1 MAASFLVSTAVVAL
15 AEIGDKT
22 QLLALLLTTRFR
34 RPLPIIAGILFATL
48 ANHAAAG
55 LAGEWLA
62 GRMEAQTLRWLIG
75 GSLLAIAAW
84 TLRPDT
90 LNETRA
96 RAGRYGVFIVT
107 LVAFFLVEMGD
118 KTQIATVVLAAQ
130 YQALV
135 AVVLGTTLGMMIA
148 NVPVVLV
155 GNALA
160 EHIPLRA
167 VRIIAALLF
176 TVLGVLAL
184 SGVGTI

>member
-1 MAASFLVSTAVVAL
+1 MAASFLVSTGVVAL

-55 LAGEWLA
+55 FAGEWLA
-62 GRMEAQTLRWLIG
+62 GRVEAQTLRWLIG

-84 TLRPDT
+84 TLRPDALEST
-90 LNETRA
+90 RET
-96 RAGRYGVFIVT
+96 AGRYGVFVIT
-107 LVAFFLVEMGD
+107 LIAFFLVEMGD

-130 YQALV
+130 YQTLA

-148 NVPVVLV
+148 NVPVVLL

-160 EHIPLRA
+160 ERIPLRA
-167 VRIIAALLF
+167 VRVLAALVF
-176 TVLGVLAL
+176 AVLGVLAL
-184 SGVGTI
+184 SGAGTM